1 MRIGRETD
9 GNRREKEEKRQS
21 KNEQTGWNEERKPL
35 AGLSGIGVEQ
45 KLNVSWK
52 RGKREEKERRKRGK
66 AKEEGR
72 RYRGVRTEIST
83 DTGGD
88 IGG

>member
-45 KLNVSWK
+45 GLDLSWK
-52 RGKREEKERRKRGK
+52 RGKREEKETRKRGER
-66 AKEEGR
+66 EEKR
-72 RYRGVRTEIST
+72 RKK
-83 DTGGD
+83 GGG
-88 IGG
+88 IAE